1 MRGPDDLLILA
12 PLGSVPSEKTL
23 MNQASV
29 TKHPVTD
36 KTREALA
43 VTLRGCEELIPQE
56 DWLQK
61 LAKSEATGVPLRI
74 KLGLD
79 PTAPDIHIGHTVV
92 LNKMRQLQDLGHQVI
107 FLIGD
112 FTSLIGDP
120 SGRNSTRPPLT
131 PEQIKANAETYYKQ
145 ASLVLDPAKTEIR
158 YNSEWSLPLGSMGM
172 IQLAA
177 KYTVAR
183 MMERNDFHDR
193 FHAGTPI
200 SVHEFLYPL
209 MQGYDSVALKSDLE
223 LGGTDQKFNLLM
235 GRHLQAEY
243 GQEPQCILTMPLLE
257 GLDGVDKMSKSKN
270 NYIGIT
276 EEANTMF
283 AKVLSISDTLM
294 WRWYTLLS
302 FKSMAEIEAL
312 KKEVEGGRNP
322 KDAKVM
328 LAKEITTRFH
338 SAGAAEAAEQDFI
351 NRSKGGIP
359 DDIPEVALSGAPM
372 GIGALLK
379 AAGLAPST
387 TEAGRLIEG
396 GGVRID
402 GAVISDKG
410 LKVEAG
416 TCVVQVGKRKF
427 ARVTPAPSDPQA
439 PVAGLGGGGRHHDC
453 PQDAGLVADRLG
465 GAAVGRNGVAGQPGQ
480 RHVRLAHGHRG
491 RGAAGRRPSLRA
503 PQGRIFFFGL

>member
-1 MRGPDDLLILA
+1 
-12 PLGSVPSEKTL
+12 
-23 MNQASV
+23 MNQPLNAPPDAQPNASHGQLSTASV
-29 TKHPVTD
+29 SDAVQ
-36 KTREALA
+36 EAMA
-43 VTLRGCEELIPQE
+43 VTLRGCEELIPQA
-56 DWLQK
+56 DWQK
-61 LAKSEATGVPLRI
+61 KLVKSEATGQPLRI

-92 LNKMRQLQDLGHQVI
+92 LNKMRQLQNLGHQVI

-235 GRHLQAEY
+235 GRHLQSEY
-243 GQEPQCILTMPLLE
+243 GQEPQCILTMPLLV

-276 EEANTMF
+276 EEANSMF

-294 WRWYTLLS
+294 WDWYTLLS
-302 FKSMAEIEAL
+302 FRSEAQIAAL
-312 KKEVEGGRNP
+312 KAEVAAGRNP
-322 KDAKVM
+322 KDAKVA
-328 LAKEITTRFH
+328 LAKEITARFH
-338 SAGAAEAAEQDFI
+338 SPTAADAAEQDFI
-351 NRSKGGIP
+351 NRSKGGVP
-359 DDIPEVALSGAPM
+359 DDIPDISLGGAPL

-387 TEAGRLIEG
+387 TEAGRLVEG
-396 GGVRID
+396 GGVRVD
-402 GAVISDKG
+402 SSVVSDKG
-410 LKVEAG
+410 LKLDAG
-416 TCVVQVGKRKF
+416 TYVVQVGKRKF
-427 ARVTPAPSDPQA
+427 ARVT
-439 PVAGLGGGGRHHDC
+439 LG
-453 PQDAGLVADRLG
+453 
-465 GAAVGRNGVAGQPGQ
+465 
-480 RHVRLAHGHRG
+480 
-491 RGAAGRRPSLRA
+491 
-503 PQGRIFFFGL
+503 

>member
-1 MRGPDDLLILA
+1 MNHSETATGTGQDLIS
-12 PLGSVPSEKTL
+12 G
-23 MNQASV
+23 
-29 TKHPVTD
+29 TKDLTEGVRD
-36 KTREALA
+36 ALA
-43 VTLRGCEELIPQE
+43 VTLRGCEELIPQG
-56 DWLQK
+56 DWVRK
-61 LAKSEATGVPLRI
+61 LTRSEQTGVPLRI

-131 PEQIKANAETYYKQ
+131 TEQIKANAETYYRQ
-145 ASLVLDPAKTEIR
+145 ASLVLDPSKTEIR

-193 FHAGTPI
+193 FKAGTPI

-209 MQGYDSVALKSDLE
+209 MQGYDSVALKADLE

-235 GRHLQAEY
+235 GRHLQQEY

-257 GLDGVDKMSKSKN
+257 GLDGVEKMSKSKN
-270 NYIGIT
+270 NYIGIA
-276 EEANTMF
+276 EEPNTMF

-312 KKEVEGGRNP
+312 KQEVEGGRNP

-328 LAKEITTRFH
+328 LAKEITARFH
-338 SAGAAEAAEQDFI
+338 SVAAADAAEQDFI
-351 NRSKGGIP
+351 NRSKGGVP
-359 DDIPEVALSGAPM
+359 DEISEVSLAGAPM
-372 GIGALLK
+372 GVAALLN
-379 AAGLAPST
+379 AAGLVASNG
-387 TEAGRLIEG
+387 EGNRLIDG

-402 GAVISDKG
+402 SSVVSDKG
-410 LKVEAG
+410 LKLGAG
-416 TCVVQVGKRKF
+416 VYVVQVGKRKF
-427 ARVTPAPSDPQA
+427 ARVT
-439 PVAGLGGGGRHHDC
+439 
-453 PQDAGLVADRLG
+453 
-465 GAAVGRNGVAGQPGQ
+465 
-480 RHVRLAHGHRG
+480 LA
-491 RGAAGRRPSLRA
+491 
-503 PQGRIFFFGL
+503 

>member
-1 MRGPDDLLILA
+1 MSDT
-12 PLGSVPSEKTL
+12 V
-23 MNQASV
+23 Q
-29 TKHPVTD
+29 H
-36 KTREALA
+36 ALA
-43 VTLRGCEELIPQE
+43 VTLRGCEELIPQ
-56 DWLQK
+56 DAWVKK
-61 LAKSEATGVPLRI
+61 LVKSEATGQPLRI

-131 PEQIKANAETYYKQ
+131 PEQIKENAETYYKQ
-145 ASLVLDPAKTEIR
+145 ASLVLDPEKTEIR
-158 YNSEWSLPLGSMGM
+158 YNSEWSLPLGAMGM

-193 FHAGTPI
+193 FKAGTPI

-270 NYIGIT
+270 NYIGIN
-276 EEANTMF
+276 EAPNTMF
-283 AKVLSISDTLM
+283 AKVLSISDVLM

-302 FKSMAEIEAL
+302 FQSLDAIAAL
-312 KKEVEGGRNP
+312 KREVENGRNP
-322 KDAKVM
+322 KDAKVA
-328 LAKEITTRFH
+328 LAKEITARFH
-338 SAGAAEAAEQDFI
+338 GAAAADAAEQDFI
-351 NRSKGGIP
+351 NRSQGGVP
-359 DDIPEVALSGAPM
+359 DVIDEVEVSGAPL
-372 GIGALLK
+372 GIAALLK
-379 AAGLAPST
+379 NAGLAPSSS
-387 TEAGRLIEG
+387 EANRLIEG
-396 GGVRID
+396 NGVRVD
-402 GAVISDKG
+402 SSVVTDKG
-410 LKVEAG
+410 LKLPAG
-416 TCVVQVGKRKF
+416 TYVLQVGKRKF
-427 ARVTPAPSDPQA
+427 ARVT
-439 PVAGLGGGGRHHDC
+439 
-453 PQDAGLVADRLG
+453 
-465 GAAVGRNGVAGQPGQ
+465 
-480 RHVRLAHGHRG
+480 
-491 RGAAGRRPSLRA
+491 LR
-503 PQGRIFFFGL
+503 